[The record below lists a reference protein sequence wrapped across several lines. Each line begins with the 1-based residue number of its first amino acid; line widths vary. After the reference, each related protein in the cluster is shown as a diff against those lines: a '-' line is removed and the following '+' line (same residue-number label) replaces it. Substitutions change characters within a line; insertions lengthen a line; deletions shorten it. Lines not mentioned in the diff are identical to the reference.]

1 MEGRGGERRGQAH
14 SASTCKLRAMGEA
27 RPARGEGN
35 WFQQQAWGKH
45 KRNSVA
51 KRTRSLWI
59 HCLLGPEQ
67 QGPLDAVSD
76 SSPSD

>member
-1 MEGRGGERRGQAH
+1 MRRGEIRREDKKEKGCGREEEERRAQAH
-14 SASTCKLRAMGEA
+14 SASTCKLR
-27 RPARGEGN
+27 
-35 WFQQQAWGKH
+35 AWGKH